1 MRLGRKQG
9 WEAMLRS
16 LARVLWLMPGSGC
29 FEVGSVIVQPV
40 YCVLCTVYWMP
51 VWRPIWR
58 RDVGVALAWVSRKVD
73 QDCL

>member
-16 LARVLWLMPGSGC
+16 LARVLWLMPSSGC

-40 YCVLCTVYWMP
+40 YWGADLDASVEADHGEEMLE
-51 VWRPIWR
+51 
-58 RDVGVALAWVSRKVD
+58 
-73 QDCL
+73 